1 MVSYNSTGD
10 YMDQKLRNLERTREF
25 LRYHRYACI
34 AAALVI
40 IGMCVHG
47 AIKHPGS
54 IQENIGITVLG
65 LGCCIFSALSGANM
79 RKKVDLKIEQV
90 KARLSE
96 PADTNNSTD

>member
-1 MVSYNSTGD
+1 
-10 YMDQKLRNLERTREF
+10 MDQKLRNLERTREF

-34 AAALVI
+34 VAAVI
-40 IGMCVHG
+40 ILGICVHN

-65 LGCCIFSALSGANM
+65 IGCCVFSALTGAGQ
-79 RKKVDLKIEQV
+79 RKMVERKIEQV

-96 PADTNNSTD
+96 PADANNATD